1 MFHERNA
8 VQVEKNPIRMWV
20 LQEAMAVLLLVLKYP
35 ALNLVPETGAWIIG
49 DGEDASRLGNFRY
62 ALPA

>member
-1 MFHERNA
+1 
-8 VQVEKNPIRMWV
+8 MWV

>member
-1 MFHERNA
+1 
-8 VQVEKNPIRMWV
+8 MWV
-20 LQEAMAVLLLVLKYP
+20 LQEAMTVLLLVLKYP

-49 DGEDASRLGNFRY
+49 DGENASRLGNFRY